1 MAFSQKATIPRCYG
15 KQLSKTVLHHGCFC
29 LSFGNHHIKYLE
41 LFCFS
46 KSETV
51 AQTCSERK
59 QKLLLSILQTSRENT
74 CMESLHLQNWH
85 LYTLGFKFWW

>member
-29 LSFGNHHIKYLE
+29 LSFGNHHMKYLE

-51 AQTCSERK
+51 AQTCSEK
-59 QKLLLSILQTSRENT
+59 KKATLKYFANFPGEYLYGILTFTKLASLLHRDFRT
-74 CMESLHLQNWH
+74 
-85 LYTLGFKFWW
+85 